1 MEPDLDIRAF
11 ILNELNRL
19 YAVFDAIFI
28 EEGQDSIAFWS
39 APFTYNLF
47 RGTSHQKTVTVK
59 MRGRLGAM
67 FTYFIEQDF
76 SPDEADRYKKQ
87 VIGTIKEVGLRSYGS
102 YATME
107 GLKDKLVAEF
117 FELVN
122 KTRNALGKS
131 GYTFRSY

>member
-1 MEPDLDIRAF
+1 
-11 ILNELNRL
+11 
-19 YAVFDAIFI
+19 
-28 EEGQDSIAFWS
+28 
-39 APFTYNLF
+39 
-47 RGTSHQKTVTVK
+47 